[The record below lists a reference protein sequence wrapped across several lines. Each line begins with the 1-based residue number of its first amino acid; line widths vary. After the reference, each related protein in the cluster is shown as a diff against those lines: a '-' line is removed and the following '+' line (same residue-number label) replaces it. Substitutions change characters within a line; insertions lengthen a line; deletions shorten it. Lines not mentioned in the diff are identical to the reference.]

1 MPARRILS
9 LWFPRL
15 AADRALRD
23 RRGLPPGPFAVLA
36 DRRGAQVIV
45 SLCAE
50 AEAAGLRIGQ
60 PLRDAMAICPQ
71 LATRPADPAGEA
83 AFLTG
88 LRRWAGRFSPW
99 VAEDPPDGLRLDIT
113 GCAHLFGGEPGLIA
127 AVETDC
133 TALGLS
139 VRPGIADTLGA
150 AWALARFAGTEA
162 QPHRTGDA
170 IAQEARATRSRA
182 ARRAGQGGG
191 QTAARA
197 EGLAAERL
205 PIAAP
210 GQTRAALAPLP
221 MAALRLD
228 ETIIEALA
236 RLGLRRVGDILGMP
250 RAPLARRFGRGLVDR
265 LDQALGAAPEPVSPA
280 RPAPH
285 LAVRLSLPEPIGLEA
300 DLLAAIDRLLP
311 ALGARLEAA
320 GLGARRLRLQAFRTD
335 HGIRTVEVGLAR
347 ATAAPD
353 RMRPLLALKLGG
365 IENGIEGGHDDGS
378 GIDRLRLDAIETEP
392 LHPHSGRFDIPART
406 GAGSGDGPGGGSDDG
421 SGDRS
426 GDRSGD
432 DPGRDTAERADRYRD
447 ATKNAGKD
455 RAGPPEP
462 AAADPGMADLI
473 GRLGARIGL
482 EAVTRLA
489 PAESHIP
496 EKGFQLLAAAW
507 SDPAGPWPRPDRPR
521 PLLLFAP
528 EPVAAAEHPEPP
540 DRFRWRQRAFAAR
553 AAAGPE
559 RLLPEWWLDDPAWRS
574 GPRDYW
580 RVDTDAQTRLWLYY
594 AHGAEMSAGWFCQGR
609 FG

>member
-15 AADRALRD
+15 AADRALRG
-23 RRGLPPGPFAVLA
+23 RRSLPPGPFAVLA

-50 AEAAGLRIGQ
+50 AEAAGLRPGQ
-60 PLRDAMAICPQ
+60 PLRDAMAICPH
-71 LATRPADPAGEA
+71 LATRPADPTGEA

-99 VAEDPPDGLRLDIT
+99 VAEDPPDALRLDIT

-127 AVETDC
+127 AVEADC
-133 TALGLS
+133 AALGLS

-182 ARRAGQGGG
+182 ARRAGHGRDR
-191 QTAARA
+191 TAARTD
-197 EGLAAERL
+197 GPAAERL
-205 PIAAP
+205 PIAPP

-228 ETIIEALA
+228 EVTVEALA

-265 LDQALGAAPEPVSPA
+265 LDQALGAASEPVSPA

-285 LAVRLSLPEPIGLEA
+285 LAVRLSLPEPIGLET

-335 HGIRTVEVGLAR
+335 RGIQTVEVGLAR

-365 IENGIEGGHDDGS
+365 LESGNRDGGGG
-378 GIDRLRLDAIETEP
+378 GIDRLRLKAVDTEP
-392 LHPHSGRFDIPART
+392 LSPQSGRFDMAPDNRT
-406 GAGSGDGPGGGSDDG
+406 GSGDGPG
-421 SGDRS
+421 RA
-426 GDRSGD
+426 
-432 DPGRDTAERADRYRD
+432 TAERADIGR
-447 ATKNAGKD
+447 
-455 RAGPPEP
+455 PPEP
-462 AAADPGMADLI
+462 AAAAPGMADLI

-496 EKGFQLLAAAW
+496 EKSFQLLAAAW
-507 SDPAGPWPRPDRPR
+507 SDRVGPWPRPDRPR
-521 PLLLFAP
+521 PLLLLAP

-580 RVDTDAQTRLWLYY
+580 RVDTDAQTRLWLFY

-609 FG
+609 FA